1 MIGICVRCKEEKEL
15 CCRVKSDILN
25 DLVCAAC
32 ANAALDIDHGLE
44 VEMIN
49 EEGGK

>member
-1 MIGICVRCKEEKEL
+1 MTGICARCKEVKIL

-32 ANAALDIDHGLE
+32 ANAALEIDHGLK
-44 VEMIN
+44 VEMIA
-49 EEGGK
+49 EEEK